1 MPAITAEHAV
11 AVINSMIYKPG
22 WTFEPEVSDRFENTV
37 QVRITYPARNYNR
50 DQAPEYPQEIN
61 PSAVFML
68 PVSPCDCDES
78 LIFEVIKL
86 IMRIEDH
93 EAREALRVPTPAGD
107 FHAPFHPHNYATMC
121 AWSARSGNPI
131 ARDLMFGAI

>member
-1 MPAITAEHAV
+1 MPTMTPTHAV
-11 AVINSMIYKPG
+11 ELINSLVYKPG
-22 WTFEPEVSDRFENTV
+22 WTFETTVSDRFEDTV
-37 QVRITYPARNYNR
+37 ELRVTYPARNYNR
-50 DQAPEYPQEIN
+50 DQAPEYPQEIR

-68 PVSPCDCDES
+68 MLGQCDCDEA
-78 LIFEVIKL
+78 LFHEIIKIL
-86 IMRIEDH
+86 MRIEDH
-93 EAREALRVPTPAGD
+93 EAREALRVPTLDGG